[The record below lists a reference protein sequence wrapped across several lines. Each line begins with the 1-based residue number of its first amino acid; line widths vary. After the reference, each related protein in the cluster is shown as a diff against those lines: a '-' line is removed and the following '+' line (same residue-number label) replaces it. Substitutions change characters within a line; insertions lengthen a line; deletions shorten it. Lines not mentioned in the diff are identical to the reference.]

1 MQNKIFNVVLN
12 KTTGSIEKLSLK
24 ADKDGM
30 NFVYGGS
37 TFGDVFFNFLE
48 PDPWMFKHLTMP
60 VVEFNENDDEAFVRF
75 EMNGFELTA
84 HYYFEDENLKIDY
97 KYTNKNRYPYYFNEG
112 DVRVRTPFNDCYIG
126 SENCAKACCHEHL
139 WPGGE
144 SSYIFAERMINSK
157 NSIGVFFHEGNFT
170 GYTQILPNMAYCNG
184 SYRGEMAMN
193 LAPVELLEGDSVSFG
208 ITVFAASDKEDFIGK
223 LKTFDRYLHVEADK
237 FTVEIGEPIR
247 FSVTSKNVLEQAE
260 CYIGEE
266 KIPFTV
272 DGKSIK
278 VEYTPKTTGEK
289 KIYFR
294 INGVESYARFNVIID
309 VEELVRRRIE
319 FIVDKQQ
326 CLDSR
331 SPLYGAYL
339 LYDNKTE
346 RQMFHYLCGDHNAC
360 KERFGMSTL
369 IAKWLQTHE
378 NEKVR
383 KSLDLFLEFMFRE
396 CVNKDTGV
404 VSHTILNDPENHR
417 LYNIPWV
424 MNLLDEMYKLTGDLF
439 YVDVLIKVTRYY
451 YADKDGTGDRF
462 YPDGCMFA
470 NSLQTIIDAGKR
482 AEAEDVFARFDTH
495 IENIIDIGPTY
506 PSHEVFYEQAIVA
519 PAVTLILDKY
529 RLSGEKKYLEEAEKH
544 LAVLRRFD
552 GLQPDHRLHNIAT
565 RYWDDFW
572 FGKSYMYVDTM
583 PHYWSA
589 YSGVAFAY
597 YGKLAGNEKAIKYGV
612 ECAMNN
618 LSSFDEEGR
627 GYAAYIYPDFIND
640 REGKFL
646 DDYSNDQDLGLYFVL
661 QILELAK

>member
-1 MQNKIFNVVLN
+1 
-12 KTTGSIEKLSLK
+12 
-24 ADKDGM
+24 
-30 NFVYGGS
+30 
-37 TFGDVFFNFLE
+37 
-48 PDPWMFKHLTMP
+48 
-60 VVEFNENDDEAFVRF
+60 
-75 EMNGFELTA
+75 
-84 HYYFEDENLKIDY
+84 
-97 KYTNKNRYPYYFNEG
+97 
-112 DVRVRTPFNDCYIG
+112 
-126 SENCAKACCHEHL
+126 
-139 WPGGE
+139 
-144 SSYIFAERMINSK
+144 
-157 NSIGVFFHEGNFT
+157 
-170 GYTQILPNMAYCNG
+170 
-184 SYRGEMAMN
+184 
-193 LAPVELLEGDSVSFG
+193 
-208 ITVFAASDKEDFIGK
+208 
-223 LKTFDRYLHVEADK
+223 
-237 FTVEIGEPIR
+237 
-247 FSVTSKNVLEQAE
+247 
-260 CYIGEE
+260 
-266 KIPFTV
+266 
-272 DGKSIK
+272 
-278 VEYTPKTTGEK
+278 
-289 KIYFR
+289 
-294 INGVESYARFNVIID
+294 
-309 VEELVRRRIE
+309 
-319 FIVDKQQ
+319 
-326 CLDSR
+326 
-331 SPLYGAYL
+331 
-339 LYDNKTE
+339 
-346 RQMFHYLCGDHNAC
+346 
-360 KERFGMSTL
+360 
-369 IAKWLQTHE
+369 
-378 NEKVR
+378 
-383 KSLDLFLEFMFRE
+383 MFRE

-404 VSHTILNDPENHR
+404 VSHTILNDLENHR

-552 GLQPDHRLHNIAT
+552 GIQPDHRLHNIAT

-640 REGKFL
+640 REGKFF
-646 DDYSNDQDLGLYFVL
+646 DDYSNDQDLGLYFIL
-661 QILELAK
+661 QILDFAK